1 MIGAFLISPL
11 LPAALLFFF
20 NAFGCE
26 MGCMGTHPSCRIFG
40 ESGTEALQLCI
51 CLGIMFIPF
60 IVVTVPAGIA
70 AFILFHFR
78 MKRIEKGFPEADS
91 GLVSL

>member
-1 MIGAFLISPL
+1 
-11 LPAALLFFF
+11 
-20 NAFGCE
+20 
-26 MGCMGTHPSCRIFG
+26 
-40 ESGTEALQLCI
+40 
-51 CLGIMFIPF
+51 MFIPF